1 MTQGRRSASGAPVA
15 CSDEETSLRIRVL
28 GSAAGG
34 GFPQWNCGCPGCR
47 AVRDGTRPATPR
59 TQSSIAVGVG
69 GNGTAER
76 WWVVN
81 ASPDVRTQ
89 MADAPALHPT
99 GDRTTPLQGVLL
111 TDAEIDHTLG
121 LMLLREGGGV
131 HLHATA
137 ATERTL
143 RAGTRLLD
151 TLETFCPVTWTEVRP
166 GVEHD
171 LGGLTYRAFDVPTG
185 KHDRWGAAGSGGTGR
200 VVGYRFTDPGTGRC
214 AVYLPGV
221 QELTPAVRD
230 EFVGADLLLVDGTT
244 WHDDELVRLGLAR
257 KTAHDMGHLH
267 VGGPGGSLEV
277 LARLGLPRVVYVHV
291 NNTNPMLLEDS
302 DERAEVEKAGFTV
315 GTDGLDLEV

>member
-1 MTQGRRSASGAPVA
+1 M
-15 CSDEETSLRIRVL
+15 RIRVL

-47 AVRDGTRPATPR
+47 AVRDGTRPTTPR
-59 TQSSIAVGVG
+59 TQSSIAVSPDG
-69 GNGTAER
+69 R
-76 WWVVN
+76 QWWLVN

-89 MADAPALHPT
+89 LADTPDLHPT
-99 GDRTTPLQGVLL
+99 GDRSTPLRGVLL
-111 TDAEIDHTLG
+111 TDAEIDHSLG
-121 LMLLREGGGV
+121 LVLLREGGGV

-143 RAGTRLLD
+143 RSGTGMLD
-151 TLETFCPVTWTEVRP
+151 TLEKFCPVHWTPVEP

-171 LGGLTYRAFDVPTG
+171 LGGLRYRAFDVPTG
-185 KHDRWGAAGSGGTGR
+185 KHDRFGTGRSAGGTSIGTERSAGGTSIGTGSGR
-200 VVGYRFTDPGTGRC
+200 VVGYRFTDAGSGSV

-221 QELTPAVRD
+221 QELTPAVLD
-230 EFVGADLLLVDGTT
+230 ELAGADLLLIDGTT
-244 WHDDELVRLGLAR
+244 WHDDELTRLGLAA

-267 VGGPGGSLEV
+267 VGGSGGSLEA
-277 LARLGLPRVVYVHV
+277 LARLGLPRVVYVHI
-291 NNTNPMLLEDS
+291 NNTNPILLDDS

>member
-1 MTQGRRSASGAPVA
+1 MRV
-15 CSDEETSLRIRVL
+15 RVL
-28 GSAAGG
+28 GAAAGG

-47 AVRDGTRPATPR
+47 AVRDGTRPTTPR
-59 TQSSIAVGVG
+59 TQSSIAVSPDGR
-69 GNGTAER
+69 R
-76 WWVVN
+76 WWIVN

-89 MADAPALHPT
+89 LADTPELHPT
-99 GDRTTPLQGVLL
+99 GDRTTPVQGVLL

-143 RAGTRLLD
+143 RAGTGLLD
-151 TLETFCPVTWTEVRP
+151 TLERFCPVHWTPVEP

-185 KHDRWGAAGSGGTGR
+185 KHDRFDTGAGTGR
-200 VVGYRFTDPGTGRC
+200 VVGYRFTDTATGRT
-214 AVYLPGV
+214 AVHLPGV
-221 QELTPAVRD
+221 QELTPAVLA
-230 EFVGADLLLVDGTT
+230 ELAGADLVLVDGTT
-244 WHDDELVRLGLAR
+244 WHDDEMIRLGLAA

-267 VGGPGGSLEV
+267 VGGPGGSLEI
-277 LARLGLPRVVYVHV
+277 LSRAGLGRVVYVHI
-291 NNTNPMLLEDS
+291 NNTNPILLDDS
-302 DERAEVEKAGFTV
+302 DERVEVEKAGFTV